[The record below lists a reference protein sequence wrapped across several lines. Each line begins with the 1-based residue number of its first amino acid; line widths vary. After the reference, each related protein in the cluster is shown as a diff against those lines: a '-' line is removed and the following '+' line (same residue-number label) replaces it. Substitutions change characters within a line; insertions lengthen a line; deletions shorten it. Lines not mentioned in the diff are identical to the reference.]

1 MILFFFH
8 KIWDVQKN
16 VVLLKQRIPPPFSL
30 QDSGPE
36 WNVYLNMKYPKQLIT
51 LALKNWTTLLLLLS
65 LLTACTSTTP
75 KDKYD
80 LTGVWMRAKEIL
92 PNGEVI
98 NYPDELGQSFY
109 KVYSDD
115 GTYYFAYMRSRGGT
129 DALYPEGKTT
139 WEVKDGRYIES
150 GITMDAHIHSIDS
163 MTVRWKGHTETWR
176 RLSDKERDYIVE
188 NSHAEQI
195 RQAEAMEDFL
205 LALSEKKYAGRM
217 KALWWAI
224 AALGMIALAFWAY
237 AHLMRRK
244 KKAIELRLHEIEE
257 RNQMMPKKMADARAE
272 VVADFFNSNYYV
284 QLKQRMEHDN
294 NLAPNDWKMM
304 EDQLRPVYPDF
315 VPTLRSLHIS
325 ETEYRVSLL
334 LKLRIPLK
342 DISTV
347 MHKDAATIS
356 TIRSRLYHKVFQK
369 KGGSRDWDDFIASL

>member
-1 MILFFFH
+1 M
-8 KIWDVQKN
+8 
-16 VVLLKQRIPPPFSL
+16 KQRIPPPFSL

-150 GITMDAHIHSIDS
+150 GITMDADIHSIDS

-224 AALGMIALAFWAY
+224 AALGIIALAFWAY

-244 KKAIELRLHEIEE
+244 KKTIELRLHEIEE

-356 TIRSRLYHKVFQK
+356 TIRSRLYHKVFQN
-369 KGGSRDWDDFIASL
+369 KGGSRDWDDFIATL